1 MTRFDRRDG
10 IYLAAAVLG
19 LGGVVVAGDAYALR
33 IASLVG
39 IYAIAA
45 IGYQLVFGRLGLL
58 SLAQGA
64 FFGLGA
70 YASALLTVSTGLPI
84 PLGLA
89 AAVVVPALAAA
100 VIALPIARLESHY
113 VALATL
119 GLAQLA
125 LLAATNLEFTG
136 GANGLYGVPP
146 IVTDPVAFDPISVG
160 PIAIGAMVVST
171 GWVTLV
177 SVWFGVLVALLVAHA
192 VTRGSRSAVL
202 ATLDSAPHAAA
213 ALGLSATRARLAL
226 FAVAGGLGGLAG
238 GLQAHGLGVVSPA
251 VVGFEI
257 MVTILAIAVIGG
269 RGSPAGAV
277 LGAALLIPLPE
288 VFRFLEG
295 SYLIAYGVVLL
306 AAIILMPR
314 GLDGWLRDRFPRRAP
329 MVPTPRQ
336 STMKRP
342 GKPLVVQ
349 GLVKRFGGLTAV
361 DGVAFSVPAGT
372 VVGLIG
378 ANGSGKTTTLNLI
391 SGLERPDAGQI
402 RLGGVPLVERPAH
415 HRRELGLA
423 RSFQHPEFPIG
434 LFVLEAAEVAARDRA
449 IAMAALGRVGLAD
462 RATALVSALGAADLR
477 RLDLARALA
486 AEPGALILDEPAA
499 GLTAEERVALSTLLR
514 ELASAGLAVLV
525 VDHGM
530 DFLLPLA
537 DWIVCLEA
545 GKVIAAGPPEVVRQN
560 PAVIAAYLGS
570 GAAA

>member
-10 IYLAAAVLG
+10 VYLAAAALG
-19 LGGVVVAGDAYALR
+19 IGGVVIAGDAYALR

-70 YASALLTVSTGLPI
+70 YASALLTVSAGLPV
-84 PLGLA
+84 PVGLA

-136 GANGLYGVPP
+136 GANGIYGVPP
-146 IVTDPVAFDPISVG
+146 IVTNSITIGPLDVGSVT
-160 PIAIGAMVVST
+160 IAALVVPG
-171 GWVTLV
+171 GWVTLI
-177 SVWFGVLVALLVAHA
+177 SVWFGVLAALLVARA
-192 VTRGSRSAVL
+192 VTRGDRSAVL
-202 ATLDSAPHAAA
+202 ATLDNAPHAAA
-213 ALGLSATRARLAL
+213 ALGLNGTTARLVL

-251 VVGFEI
+251 VVGFEV

-269 RGSPAGAV
+269 RGSPVGAV

-314 GLDGWLRDRFPRRAP
+314 GLDGWLRDWFPRRAP
-329 MVPTPRQ
+329 AVPAPRQ
-336 STMKRP
+336 STSKRP

-361 DGVAFSVPAGT
+361 DGVSFSVPAGT

-402 RLGGVPLVERPAH
+402 RLGGEPLFERPAH

-423 RSFQHPEFPIG
+423 RSFQHPEFPTG
-434 LFVLEAAEVAARDRA
+434 LFVLEVAAVAAKDRA
-449 IAMAALGRVGLAD
+449 VAMAALGRVGLAD
-462 RATALVSALGAADLR
+462 RATSLVSALGAAELR

-499 GLTAEERVALSTLLR
+499 GLTAEERAALAVLLR
-514 ELASAGLAVLV
+514 DLATAGLAVLV

-530 DFLLPLA
+530 DFLLPLS
-537 DWIVCLEA
+537 DRIVCLEA
-545 GKVIAAGPPEVVRQN
+545 GKVIASGPPETVRQN